1 MSFIF
6 LFVCN
11 LLAQSTD
18 CCDGSDEY
26 DGQVK
31 CQNTCWEAGKAARDK
46 LRKKIATY
54 KEGVA
59 LRRQVVE
66 QAKQAIA
73 KDEAELSKLKS
84 GERILQEK
92 GEAKEKT
99 DVGNNQAESVSD
111 DKIGAPDDSH
121 LDQVT
126 FPFDA

>member
-59 LRRQVVE
+59 LRKQEVE
-66 QAKQAIA
+66 KAKVAIT
-73 KDEAELSKLKS
+73 KDEAELSKLRN
-84 GERILQEK
+84 EENILEALVQQLK
-92 GEAKEKT
+92 GIIL
-99 DVGNNQAESVSD
+99 VHVLPFNRLFVSWHYVHP
-111 DKIGAPDDSH
+111 KFVSH
-121 LDQVT
+121 
-126 FPFDA
+126 